1 MTSESARKHQRR
13 LYNIDSHEEKDITPL
28 FVLCTIVEHLPTA
41 FNFSTMSATNDD
53 LPVND
58 LPVNDLPHDDNATQA
73 AEHQIV
79 EQHNNDA
86 VDMII
91 KAASKLQKMLLCGP
105 CHGYLLKQMEFER
118 ANDTMPVE
126 MKVYHTFLTDD

>member
-73 AEHQIV
+73 AEQIV
-79 EQHNNDA
+79 EHNNDA

>member
-1 MTSESARKHQRR
+1 MCS
-13 LYNIDSHEEKDITPL
+13 
-28 FVLCTIVEHLPTA
+28 
-41 FNFSTMSATNDD
+41 FNFSTSMSTTNDD
-53 LPVND
+53 LPLND
-58 LPVNDLPHDDNATQA
+58 LPLNGLPHDDLSLNDDPLNDLPHDDNATQA